1 MKVAFGRDYNF
12 TVTLSADRD
21 PFFQLDCYTHVY
33 EKDTKQMQNRPRE
46 TSEFPIILKIILR
59 DAGFLVI

>member
-12 TVTLSADRD
+12 NVTLSADRD

-33 EKDTKQMQNRPRE
+33 EKDTKQMQNRPME
-46 TSEFPIILKIILR
+46 TEFPTS

>member
-12 TVTLSADRD
+12 NVTLSADRD

-33 EKDTKQMQNRPRE
+33 EKDTKQLQNKPME
-46 TSEFPIILKIILR
+46 TFEFPIIYKIILF